1 MNTTDLFMEEY
12 FSGKK
17 LYGDDFTYEQ
27 IQAWYADEKEGYANL
42 VAEFEWAESHGAYG
56 YHELNK
62 LHGFRYLPKNKVFER
77 ALGLGSA
84 LGDEFLP
91 VISQIKSISILEP
104 SDNLVSDQLQGVALQ
119 YKKPSVEGK
128 IDYPDNHFQLETCFG
143 TLHHIPNV
151 SFVLSELH
159 RVLAPGGYL
168 LIREPVHSMGDWR
181 FPRYGLTKRERGIPV
196 DLLRTW
202 IRELGFD
209 VVHES
214 FCFAMTF
221 FLERKIGRF
230 LKKPLHEYKWYIY
243 MDKVLSA
250 ITAFNLKYHARNPL
264 QRIAPSSVFYVLCKR

>member
-1 MNTTDLFMEEY
+1 MYTADLLMDDY

-17 LYGDDFTYEQ
+17 LYGDDFTHEQ

-56 YHELNK
+56 YHELNT
-62 LHGFRYLPKNKVFER
+62 LHGFRYIPKNAVFER

-91 VISQIKSISILEP
+91 IISQIKSISILEP
-104 SDNLVSDQLQGVALQ
+104 SDNLVSDQLQGVALE
-119 YKKPSVEGK
+119 YKKPTVEGR
-128 IDYPDNHFQLETCFG
+128 IEYPDNYFQLETCFG

-151 SFVLSELH
+151 SFVLGELH

-181 FPRYGLTKRERGIPV
+181 YPRHGLTKRERGIPV
-196 DLLRTW
+196 GLLRAR
-202 IRELGFD
+202 IRELGFE
-209 VVHES
+209 VVNES

-230 LKKPLHEYKWYIY
+230 FKRPLHEYKWYIY
-243 MDKVLSA
+243 LDKVLSA
-250 ITAFNLKYHARNPL
+250 MTVFNLRYHAENPL
-264 QRIAPSSVFYVLCKR
+264 QRIAPSSVFYVLKKL